1 MFWFRKRRLEAAL
14 AASLYDDATP
24 HERDSLESALSR
36 DPVLRNE
43 YDSLRV
49 LRNSIPL
56 DRPELKIDLTPLI
69 RRRLEEVPVHSG
81 GRRLALALG
90 TVSCVLIL
98 AALGWNHSGK
108 STEPGIQIAT
118 SQHTGVPTMLGSLFQ
133 ETDALV
139 KQGDLATAFQKLS
152 DSLAAHP
159 DDPLAA
165 DAQLRLAD
173 LAFDLKRYPEALA
186 ATTTLM
192 TRYHSFVA
200 QSPERERHTIAR
212 RDLLAEA
219 EAVQF
224 ASLYSLD
231 TARRDRANPLGKLED
246 VIVGYQNS
254 LVAEE
259 AALDMGKL
267 LLAESATLPDT
278 ENPRLTAM
286 TLARDRCSNPVA
298 IALLEIKIGE
308 IYQNDLRD
316 FSSAEAHFMRAAANP
331 VLTQRAKT
339 ALASLA
345 EAKSR

>member
-1 MFWFRKRRLEAAL
+1 MFLFRKRRLEAAL

-24 HERDSLESALSR
+24 RERDSLESALSR
-36 DPVLRNE
+36 DSALRSE
-43 YDSLRV
+43 YDSLRA
-49 LRNSIPL
+49 LRNSIPV
-56 DRPELKIDLTPLI
+56 DHPELKLDLTPLI
-69 RRRLEEVPVHSG
+69 RRRLEEVPVASG

-90 TVSCVLIL
+90 TASCVVIL

-108 STEPGIQIAT
+108 PSAPGIQVAT
-118 SQHTGVPTMLGSLFQ
+118 SQNTGAPTALGSLFQ

-139 KQGDLATAFQKLS
+139 KNGDLASAFRKLS
-152 DSLAAHP
+152 DSVAAHP

-219 EAVQF
+219 EAVHY
-224 ASLYSLD
+224 ATLYALD
-231 TARRDRANPLGKLED
+231 TARRDRANPYGKLED

-267 LLAESATLPDT
+267 LLAESASIPDSA
-278 ENPRLTAM
+278 NPRLTAM
-286 TLARDRCSNPVA
+286 TLARDRCANPVA
-298 IALLEIKIGE
+298 VALLEIKIGE

-316 FSSAEAHFMRAAANP
+316 FSSAEAHFLRAAANP